1 MRSGWIQSARALHDS
16 ARITMGAKLMEAQ
29 TITEQAQSALAFP
42 SSEWFERLAQLMKIS
57 RTLHEHLGY
66 IDCVAQ
72 FSVLDGGLGGKPWS
86 VLVTFEEFDATDVR
100 EARPGDAARADFT
113 LEASLATWREMI
125 EVIARGRGR
134 PDLTHTLNYLSHPG
148 TPIRVWSEDPLRK
161 DLFFRYN
168 QSLQEFINA
177 SSAFRTIFEG

>member
-1 MRSGWIQSARALHDS
+1 
-16 ARITMGAKLMEAQ
+16 MEAQ
-29 TITEQAQSALAFP
+29 TISEQEQLAIAFP
-42 SSEWFERLAQLMKIS
+42 SSEWFERLAQLMKVN

-72 FSVLDGGLGGKPWS
+72 FTVLDGGPSGKQWS
-86 VLVTFEEFDATDVR
+86 VQVTFEEFDATNVR
-100 EARPGDAARADFT
+100 GVRPGEVAPADFT
-113 LEASLATWREMI
+113 LEASLSTWREMI
-125 EVIARGRGR
+125 EVVARGRGR

-148 TPIRVWSEDPLRK
+148 TPIRVWADDPLRK

-177 SSAFRTIFEG
+177 SAAFRTIFEG

>member
-1 MRSGWIQSARALHDS
+1 
-16 ARITMGAKLMEAQ
+16 MGAKLMEAQ
-29 TITEQAQSALAFP
+29 THTELAQDVIAFP
-42 SSEWFERLAQLMKIS
+42 SSEWFERLAQLMKLN

-72 FSVLDGGLGGKPWS
+72 FTVIDGGPGGKPWS
-86 VLVTFEEFDATDVR
+86 VQVTFEEFDVTDVR
-100 EARPGDAARADFT
+100 EAEAGRGDVARADFT

-125 EVIARGRGR
+125 EVVARGRGR

-168 QSLQEFINA
+168 QSIQEFINA
-177 SSAFRTIFEG
+177 SAAFRTIFEG

>member
-1 MRSGWIQSARALHDS
+1 
-16 ARITMGAKLMEAQ
+16 MGEELMEAQ
-29 TITEQAQSALAFP
+29 VVAESTGRAIAFP
-42 SSEWFERLAQLMKIS
+42 STEWFEQLAQLMKLN
-57 RTLHEHLGY
+57 RPLHEHLGY

-72 FSVLDGGLGGKPWS
+72 FTIADDGLAGKQWS
-86 VLVTFEEFDATDVR
+86 VQVTFEEFEATDVR
-100 EARPGDAARADFT
+100 EVGSDEIANADFT

-125 EVIARGRGR
+125 ENIARGHGR

-148 TPIRVWSEDPLRK
+148 TPIRVWAEDPLRK

-177 SSAFRTIFEG
+177 SASFRTIF

>member
-1 MRSGWIQSARALHDS
+1 
-16 ARITMGAKLMEAQ
+16 MGPKLMEAQ
-29 TITEQAQSALAFP
+29 AMTEPAERAIAFP
-42 SSEWFERLAQLMKIS
+42 SSEWFERLAQLMKTN

-72 FSVLDGGLGGKPWS
+72 FTVLDGGPGGKPWS
-86 VLVTFEEFDATDVR
+86 VQVRFEEFDATEVR
-100 EARPGDAARADFT
+100 EAGSAEVALTDFT

-125 EVIARGRGR
+125 EVIACGRGR
-134 PDLTHTLNYLSHPG
+134 PDLTHTLNYLSHRG
-148 TPIRVWSEDPLRK
+148 TPIRVWAEDPLRK

-177 SSAFRTIFEG
+177 SAAFRTIFGG

>member
-1 MRSGWIQSARALHDS
+1 MHDS
-16 ARITMGAKLMEAQ
+16 AGITVGTKLMEAQ
-29 TITEQAQSALAFP
+29 AITEQTERAIAFP
-42 SSEWFERLAQLMKIS
+42 SSEWFEQLAQLMKLN

-66 IDCVAQ
+66 IDCIAQ
-72 FSVLDGGLGGKPWS
+72 FTVLDGGPGGKPWS
-86 VLVTFEEFDATDVR
+86 VQVTFEEFDATDVR
-100 EARPGDAARADFT
+100 EAGAADAARADFM
-113 LEASLATWREMI
+113 LEASLPTWREMI

-168 QSLQEFINA
+168 QSIQEFINA
-177 SSAFRTIFEG
+177 SAAFRTIFEG

>member
-1 MRSGWIQSARALHDS
+1 
-16 ARITMGAKLMEAQ
+16 MEAQ
-29 TITEQAQSALAFP
+29 AHIEREQRAIAFP
-42 SSEWFERLAQLMKIS
+42 SSEWFEQLAQLMKLN

-72 FSVLDGGLGGKPWS
+72 FTVLDGGPGGKPWS
-86 VLVTFEEFDATDVR
+86 VQVAFEEFDATDVLEAGPR
-100 EARPGDAARADFT
+100 EAGPDDAARVDFT

-148 TPIRVWSEDPLRK
+148 TPISVWSEDPLRK

-168 QSLQEFINA
+168 QSIQEFINA
-177 SSAFRTIFEG
+177 SAAFRTIFED

>member
-1 MRSGWIQSARALHDS
+1 
-16 ARITMGAKLMEAQ
+16 MEAQ
-29 TITEQAQSALAFP
+29 TIEQTAHAIAFP
-42 SSEWFERLAQLMKIS
+42 STEWFQRLAQLMKTN
-57 RTLHEHLGY
+57 RALHEHLGY

-72 FSVLDGGLGGKPWS
+72 FNVLDGGLGGKPWG
-86 VLVTFEEFDATDVR
+86 VQVTFEEFDATDVR
-100 EARPGDAARADFT
+100 EVGPDDVGRAVFT

-148 TPIRVWSEDPLRK
+148 TPIRVWSLDPLRK

-177 SSAFRTIFEG
+177 SAMLQTIFEG

>member
-1 MRSGWIQSARALHDS
+1 
-16 ARITMGAKLMEAQ
+16 MEAQ
-29 TITEQAQSALAFP
+29 VITERTERAIAFP
-42 SSEWFERLAQLMKIS
+42 SSEWFERLAQLMKLN

-72 FSVLDGGLGGKPWS
+72 FTVIDGGLGGKPWS
-86 VLVTFEEFDATDVR
+86 VQVTFEEFDATDVR
-100 EARPGDAARADFT
+100 EAGPREAGQNDVARADFT

-168 QSLQEFINA
+168 QSIQEFINA
-177 SSAFRTIFEG
+177 SAGFRTIFEG

>member
-1 MRSGWIQSARALHDS
+1 
-16 ARITMGAKLMEAQ
+16 MGAKMMEAQ
-29 TITEQAQSALAFP
+29 AHTEQAQLAIAFP
-42 SSEWFERLAQLMKIS
+42 SSEWFERLGQLMKVN

-72 FSVLDGGLGGKPWS
+72 FTVLDGGPSGKPWS
-86 VLVTFEEFDATDVR
+86 VQVTFEEFDAIDVR
-100 EARPGDAARADFT
+100 EASQKDAARADFT

-125 EVIARGRGR
+125 AVIARGRGR
-134 PDLTHTLNYLSHPG
+134 PDLTHTLNYLSHTG

-177 SSAFRTIFEG
+177 SAAFRTIFEG

>member
-1 MRSGWIQSARALHDS
+1 
-16 ARITMGAKLMEAQ
+16 MEAQ
-29 TITEQAQSALAFP
+29 AHTEQPQLAIAFP
-42 SSEWFERLAQLMKIS
+42 SIEWFEQLAQLMKAN

-72 FSVLDGGLGGKPWS
+72 FTVLDGGPSGKPWS
-86 VLVTFEEFDATDVR
+86 VQVTFDEFDATDVR
-100 EARPGDAARADFT
+100 EADLAPDDAARADFT
-113 LEASLATWREMI
+113 MEASLATWREMI

-134 PDLTHTLNYLSHPG
+134 PDLTHTLNYLSHTG

-177 SSAFRTIFEG
+177 SATLRTIFEG